1 MWGTGEDDWYPR
13 QLCVPKGRLESNTVL
28 YIMTHVY
35 PPDPHNLLS
44 NCYTS
49 DKFILCAA
57 RCSGDSECL
66 VTTKHQ
72 RFSTGML
79 H

>member
-57 RCSGDSECL
+57 HLFFFFFFFKKSIFVPLGL
-66 VTTKHQ
+66 TNP
-72 RFSTGML
+72 M
-79 H
+79 